1 MLTSIDEKRLK
12 ARLAELE
19 ASLKRQQELTKAE
32 QMRANRLEEQMR
44 DGWKVAALSRP
55 QRQRPS

>member
-1 MLTSIDEKRLK
+1 MTSDEDVKRW
-12 ARLAELE
+12 RERCEELE
-19 ASLKRQQELTKAE
+19 LSLKRQQELTKVE
-32 QMRANRLEEQMR
+32 HMRANRLEEHLR